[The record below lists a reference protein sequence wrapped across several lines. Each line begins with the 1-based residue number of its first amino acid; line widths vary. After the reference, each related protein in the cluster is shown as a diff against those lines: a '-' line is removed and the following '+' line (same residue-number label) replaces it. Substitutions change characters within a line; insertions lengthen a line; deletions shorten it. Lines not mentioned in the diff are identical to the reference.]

1 MLAQMAEKT
10 ITVALAG
17 NANVGKSVI
26 FNHLTG
32 LHQHIG
38 NWPGKTVERAEGTLR
53 FEDYTI
59 DVIDLPG
66 IYSLSTYSLEEL
78 ISREYIALKKPDVIV
93 NIVDASVLERN
104 LFFTIQLLE
113 LEAPLVVALNQVDV
127 ATKKGMKIDHERLG
141 ELLGVPVVPCVATK
155 GFGLDDLVRKVIE
168 IHERKH
174 SQSFHHPGFGLEIE
188 ERVEKLTAAVE
199 QINTGYPP
207 RWIAIKLLE
216 RDAEVEKLV
225 YSQQPGVRAKVE
237 SLAREIEQ
245 IHSESSSAIIASER
259 YNVANQI
266 ARESLTIVTAMK
278 PSLDERLD
286 SLTVH
291 RIWGYVIMAL
301 VMSTVFYGIFRFGDY
316 TSGLLLDMFEN
327 LRTLFHTLLGS
338 GPVVEFIWDGLIE
351 GIVAGV
357 TIALPYIVPFYVAM
371 SILESS
377 GYLPRVAYL
386 MDSAMHR
393 IGLHGKA
400 FIPLM
405 LGYGCCVPGCM
416 ACRIM
421 ETQRERFLASFLTTL
436 VPCAARTV
444 VILGLVGAYV
454 GIRWALLLYVLDL
467 VLIFILG
474 RFAFKVLPG
483 EPVGLIM
490 EMPSYKV
497 PSLEVTAKQTWF
509 RLEEFVRLAF
519 PLIVVGNI
527 VLKTLEYLNV
537 LPIIER
543 TFSPL
548 TVSWLG
554 LPAVTMTPLIFGIFR
569 KELTLIMLAGLVGTT
584 NFATV
589 LTGTQM
595 VVFASVIM
603 LYIPCV
609 ATIAVLVR
617 EFGYRK
623 AIAIT
628 IFEIGFAILVGG
640 IMFRIL
646 RLFPALV

>member
-1 MLAQMAEKT
+1 MAEKT
-10 ITVALAG
+10 IKIALAG

-53 FEDYTI
+53 FGDYTI

-78 ISREYIALKKPDVIV
+78 ISREYIALEKPDVIV
-93 NIVDASVLERN
+93 NVVDATLLERN
-104 LFFTIQLLE
+104 LFFTLQLLE
-113 LEAPLVVALNQVDV
+113 LEAPLVVALNQIDV
-127 ATKKGMKIDHERLG
+127 ATKKGMKIDHERLRK
-141 ELLGVPVVPCVATK
+141 LLGVPVVPCIATR
-155 GFGLDDLVRKVIE
+155 GSGLDDLVRKAIE
-168 IHERKH
+168 VHKRR
-174 SQSFHHPGFGLEIE
+174 HPPSLHYPRFGLEIE
-188 ERVEKLTAAVE
+188 ERISELAAAVE
-199 QINTGYPP
+199 HVDTGYPS

-216 RDAEVEKLV
+216 RDPEVEKLV
-225 YSQQPGVRAKVE
+225 YSRKPAIAEKVNA
-237 SLAREIEQ
+237 LAREIER
-245 IHSESSSAIIASER
+245 IHSEPSYAVIASER

-266 ARESLTIVTAMK
+266 ARQSLTVVSPEK
-278 PSLDERLD
+278 PSWDERLA

-291 RIWGYVIMAL
+291 RIWGYPIMAL
-301 VMSTVFYGIFRFGDY
+301 VMASVFYGIFSFGDY
-316 TSGLLLDMFEN
+316 ASGLLSNMFGQA
-327 LRTLFHTLLGS
+327 RMLFFSAFGTSL
-338 GPVVEFIWDGLIE
+338 VTEFAWDGLIE
-351 GIVAGV
+351 GIIAGA
-357 TIALPYIVPFYVAM
+357 TIALPYIIPFYIAL
-371 SILESS
+371 SILENS
-377 GYLPRVAYL
+377 GYLPRVAFL

-421 ETQRERFLASFLTTL
+421 ETERERFLASFLTTL

-454 GIRWALLLYVLDL
+454 GIEWALFLYAFDIM
-467 VLIFILG
+467 LILILG
-474 RFAFKVLPG
+474 RLAFKVLPG

-490 EMPSYKV
+490 EMPSYKL

-509 RLEEFVRLAF
+509 RLEEFVWVAF
-519 PLIVVGNI
+519 PLMVVGNL
-527 VLKTLEYLNV
+527 VLKTLRFLNV
-537 LPIIER
+537 LPILDQA
-543 TFSPL
+543 FSFI

-554 LPAVTMTPLIFGIFR
+554 LPAVTVTPLIFGVFR
-569 KELTLIMLAGLVGTT
+569 KELTLVMLAALVGTS

-595 VVFASVIM
+595 IVFAAVIM
-603 LYIPCV
+603 LYVPCI
-609 ATIAVLVR
+609 ATIAVLIKQ
-617 EFGYRK
+617 FGYKR
-623 AIAIT
+623 ALVIT
-628 IFEIGFAILVGG
+628 FFEIGFAILVGG
-640 IMFRIL
+640 LMFR
-646 RLFPALV
+646 ALKLLPVL